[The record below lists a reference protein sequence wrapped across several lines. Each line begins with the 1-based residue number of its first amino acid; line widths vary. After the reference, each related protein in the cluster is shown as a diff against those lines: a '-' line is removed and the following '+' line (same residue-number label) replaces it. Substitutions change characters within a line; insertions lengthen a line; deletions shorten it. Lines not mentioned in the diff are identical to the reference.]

1 MQPSQVLQAGARG
14 KLKGASYGST
24 QKNLVS
30 TTEVPMP
37 IYVYRC
43 QQCNEYTEA
52 LQKASDELLKTCPL
66 CQADALVK
74 VIAPVGVIFKGTGFH
89 KNDYSGK
96 SSGSSS
102 PKSDGAE
109 SKPAE
114 SKSDSAAS
122 APSSDTGGASSSS
135 SGGGDTGPKPSGG
148 DKVA

>member
-1 MQPSQVLQAGARG
+1 
-14 KLKGASYGST
+14 
-24 QKNLVS
+24 
-30 TTEVPMP
+30 MP

-52 LQKASDELLKTCPL
+52 LQKASDPLLQTCPH
-66 CQADALVK
+66 CQAQALVK

-96 SSGSSS
+96 SGGSA
-102 PKSDGAE
+102 GA

-114 SKSDSAAS
+114 TGDSKQAETKSEGAAAS
-122 APSSDTGGASSSS
+122 STSSSSDTGTS

>member
-1 MQPSQVLQAGARG
+1 
-14 KLKGASYGST
+14 
-24 QKNLVS
+24 
-30 TTEVPMP
+30 MP

-52 LQKASDELLKTCPL
+52 LQKASDPLLQTCPH
-66 CQADALVK
+66 CQAEALVK

-96 SSGSSS
+96 SGGSAAAGK
-102 PKSDGAE
+102 PADTAE

-114 SKSDSAAS
+114 TKTEAAATSPTSSSSDS
-122 APSSDTGGASSSS
+122 GSS